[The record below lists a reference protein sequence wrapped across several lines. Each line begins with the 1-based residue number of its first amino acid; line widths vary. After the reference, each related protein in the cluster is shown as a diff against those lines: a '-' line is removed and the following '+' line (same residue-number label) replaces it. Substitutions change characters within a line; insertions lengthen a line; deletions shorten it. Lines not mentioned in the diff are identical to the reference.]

1 MHFDE
6 VHSKHFV
13 TLSRTPQPHVLM
25 EQALVAMGG
34 GGNDGMNFRK
44 QALAAAGWSYDG
56 LVPFAKHP
64 DHAAQ
69 AFNKLRQAFAKAD
82 TPEQLLEAL
91 GINEGLI

>member
-6 VHSKHFV
+6 IQSKHFV
-13 TLSRTPQPHVLM
+13 TLSRTPLPHTLI

-44 QALAAAGWSYDG
+44 QALAAAGWSHDG

-64 DHAAQ
+64 DKAAE
-69 AFNKLRQAFAKAD
+69 AFNRLREAMAGAESPD
-82 TPEQLLEAL
+82 ALLKAL
-91 GINEGLI
+91 GAE

>member
-13 TLSRTPQPHVLM
+13 TLSRTPLPHTLM

-34 GGNDGMNFRK
+34 GGNEGMNFRK
-44 QALAAAGWSYDG
+44 QALAAAGWQHDG

-64 DHAAQ
+64 DKAAE
-69 AFNKLRQAFAKAD
+69 AFNRLREAFAGANG
-82 TPEQLLEAL
+82 PEAL
-91 GINEGLI
+91 LQALEKYAN

>member
-6 VHSKHFV
+6 IHSSHFV
-13 TLSRTPQPHVLM
+13 TLSRTPLPHTLI
-25 EQALVAMGG
+25 EQALVNIGG

-64 DHAAQ
+64 DKAAQ
-69 AFNKLRQAFAKAD
+69 AFNRLRAALASY
-82 TPEQLLEAL
+82 TSAEALMAALEA
-91 GINEGLI
+91 E